1 MSSTCLYLKCNVFK
15 FYGICIFFSKV
26 FLIVRMVWLVFLI
39 IVDSKVYILDL
50 WLRNMYRFVRFVISK
65 LKYFGKIVLYKVCKI

>member
-1 MSSTCLYLKCNVFK
+1 
-15 FYGICIFFSKV
+15 
-26 FLIVRMVWLVFLI
+26 MVWLVFLI

-65 LKYFGKIVLYKVCKI
+65 LKYFGKIVLYKVCKIERFWDFLIGMKRVMYCVCMVFFVIIII

>member
-1 MSSTCLYLKCNVFK
+1 
-15 FYGICIFFSKV
+15 
-26 FLIVRMVWLVFLI
+26 MVWLVFLI